1 MQLVSKSV
9 CSGCSA
15 CYAACPRHAIKMV
28 ADKEDFLRP
37 QIDVALCVNC
47 GLCAK
52 VCPSLNRGEPRE
64 PIAVYAAQAHDTDL
78 RLKSSSGGIFSL
90 LARQVISRGG
100 IVFGA
105 GFDHADWRVIHKS
118 AENEEELEDLRGSK
132 YVQSDMGDTFAAVKR
147 ELATGREV
155 LFVGTPCQVAG
166 LRNYLHHSAPTS
178 NAYTSNLLTAD
189 LICHAAPSPLAWRK
203 YLEQRTAESASAK
216 GRISAPAEG
225 RNIRR
230 ISFRQKNFGWKRFS
244 LSLRFANGKE
254 YLVDLKNDP
263 FLRGFLSELYNRP
276 SCHNCQC
283 RELRS
288 GSDLTI
294 ADYWGVAARFPD
306 MDDDCGTSLIL
317 VNTEKGFAVL
327 STVDDAMIK
336 IPSDYGHVKVVNSA
350 VYKSKAAHK
359 NRDRFFKCVSRSGFD
374 RAVSVSLRAS
384 FYQRVRL
391 VIDQV
396 IGRVVRIIQFRK

>member
-1 MQLVSKSV
+1 MPNLCSKEL

-15 CYAACPRHAIKMV
+15 CYAACPRHAIKMA

-47 GLCAK
+47 ELCTK
-52 VCPSLNRGEPRE
+52 VCPSLNHGESRE
-64 PIAVYAAQAHDTDL
+64 PLAVYAAQARDTDL
-78 RLKSSSGGIFSL
+78 RMKSSSGGIFSL

-216 GRISAPAEG
+216 GRVSAPAEG

-244 LSLRFANGKE
+244 LSLRFANDKE
-254 YLVDLKNDP
+254 YLVDLNNDP

-288 GSDLTI
+288 GADITI
-294 ADYWGVAARFPD
+294 ADYWRCWETFPEFQ
-306 MDDDCGTSLIL
+306 DDTGTSMVLL
-317 VNTEKGFAVL
+317 NTERGKSEFASIEKTISCVV
-327 STVDDAMIK
+327 STYED
-336 IPSDYGHVKVVNSA
+336 VKRVNPAVVRSLPANLE
-350 VYKSKAAHK
+350 
-359 NRDRFFKCVSRSGFD
+359 RGRFFKELAKARQFD
-374 RAVSVSLRAS
+374 AIVAKLTRRPLWRIVGSKVKGLIRK
-384 FYQRVRL
+384 VC
-391 VIDQV
+391 
-396 IGRVVRIIQFRK
+396 GR